1 VLNRYQQV
9 APQLSPEQYQQA
21 AMASLNRLSPQ
32 ERMQLGQYLTQ
43 QAQQQGMSVP
53 RVPHGG
59 MGDYENPTHLA
70 QQMAQMHQQQPDM
83 LHQIL
88 GPGGA
93 LGNPLA
99 KAALAGVAAMAAK
112 KFFGGGLS

>member
-1 VLNRYQQV
+1 
-9 APQLSPEQYQQA
+9 
-21 AMASLNRLSPQ
+21 MASLNHRSPQ
-32 ERMQLGQYLTQ
+32 ARMQLGQYRTQ
-43 QAQQQGMSVP
+43 QARQRGM
-53 RVPHGG
+53 RVPGVPPGG
-59 MGDYENPTHLA
+59 VGDYENPTPLA

-88 GPGGA
+88 VPSGA

-112 KFFGGGLS
+112 KFFGGGFSSPVPHTGVQGPATT